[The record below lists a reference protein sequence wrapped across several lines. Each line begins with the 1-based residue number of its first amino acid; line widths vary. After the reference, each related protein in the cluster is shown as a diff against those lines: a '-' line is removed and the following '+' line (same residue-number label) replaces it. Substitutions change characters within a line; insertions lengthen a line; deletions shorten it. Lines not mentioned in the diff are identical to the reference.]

1 MLDET
6 IDIFISRMKDIV
18 LKDKNMPVVPLAY
31 LQTLDIPDSVMHF
44 FSQEVEIL
52 LREEESKFESDRFDY
67 DQPEVRMLIDQ
78 IFDKLQQ
85 NAVFDLNRFNHLLE
99 RAIKLELSY
108 IVQPHWTLTQFI
120 FKDGDTVST
129 IEVYDTLKYFFKFEY
144 YKNAISDYFNT
155 KYLKSVKRD
164 QFADLIKQIDEKA
177 FAEGRLETTLK
188 TIKSIMSALEEARQT
203 EVSSLSLDV
212 LYDAMSDRGLNE
224 YADLTKKAKEKSEL
238 SELTFSEI
246 EQLFKNGMLPGAKEE
261 EEQEEQEEAAIENYD
276 NIEESAPEVDVES
289 IEVKESTI
297 TDAIEEEEDEEEE
310 EDYEEEEE
318 EEVETAKANVASD
331 LADHVASQIS
341 SDTPLEDL
349 NNMLVGRQRRKI
361 LKKLFKKKEDEF
373 NAFIEALNKE
383 TSWKIASKIID
394 DEFYDREINPYSKE
408 AISLSDIIYLRFFP
422 KDKYVGE
429 QEG

>member
-31 LQTLDIPDSVMHF
+31 LHTLDIPDSIMHF
-44 FSQEVEIL
+44 FNQEVEIL
-52 LREEESKFESDRFDY
+52 LREEEAKFESDRFDY

-108 IVQPHWTLTQFI
+108 VVQPHWTLTQFI
-120 FKDGDTVST
+120 FKDSDTVST

-164 QFADLIKQIDEKA
+164 QFADLIKQIDQKA
-177 FAEGRLETTLK
+177 FEENKLDMTLK
-188 TIKSIMSALEEARQT
+188 SIKAIMSAIEEARQT
-203 EVSSLSLDV
+203 EVKSLSLDI
-212 LYDAMSDRGLNE
+212 LKDALADRGLND
-224 YADLTKKAKEKSEL
+224 YADLIKKAKEDTEL
-238 SELTFSEI
+238 SELTFNEI
-246 EQLFKNGMLPGAKEE
+246 EHLLKDGSLTGVAAEEEEKEE
-261 EEQEEQEEAAIENYD
+261 EATIENYD
-276 NIEESAPEVDVES
+276 NIEENAPQVDVES
-289 IEVKESTI
+289 IEVKESSI
-297 TDAIEEEEDEEEE
+297 TDEIEEEEEEEEEYYEDEEEE
-310 EDYEEEEE
+310 EP
-318 EEVETAKANVASD
+318 VKANVASD

-341 SDTPLEDL
+341 SDSPLEDL
-349 NNMLVGRQRRKI
+349 NNMIVGRGRRKI
-361 LKKLFKKKEDEF
+361 VKKLFGKKEDEF
-373 NAFIEALNKE
+373 NAFIDSLNKE
-383 TSWKIASKIID
+383 SSWKIASKIID
-394 DEFYDREINPYSKE
+394 DEFYEREVNPYSKE
-408 AISLSDIIYLRFFP
+408 AISLSDLIYLRFFP

-429 QEG
+429 QED